1 LNRHGLV
8 SDELTNGQALMH
20 HRGHRVIQTSVI
32 RDYAH
37 VRVNQW
43 RMGSPCSSLIGQ
55 FVKN

>member
-1 LNRHGLV
+1 MHYNRH
-8 SDELTNGQALMH
+8 
-20 HRGHRVIQTSVI
+20 SVTASRHQWL

-43 RMGSPCSSLIGQ
+43 QMGFPCSLIGQ